1 MKKLKNLWLRGEP
14 KPFFVLGL
22 ILMIALG
29 ASPAQAFVCSEVR
42 LMDASGVIGS
52 VHSYTFSAKC
62 SWSATETKKSFG
74 IEGYTSTSKHYAIT
88 MDVIGKGKWD
98 RKTGKASE
106 KLQVKGSGAGQ
117 GASGSFTGEHYASGI
132 CNEDPFLKNPP
143 GGSAVCQGMELLYKG
158 TSGPVFSL
166 MVDPKAFLLAKKIA
180 LVEAQALSAKKPA
193 GAPPPPPP
201 KSQPKKEPL
210 KIGDAQGAP
219 GGVKAAPGPVVAL
232 AKPNLGV
239 VASRAN
245 VEPNCQSPQPAMTVK
260 VTIRN
265 SGGPLP
271 ANKGT
276 VFVKEFGGSNLGSG
290 GVILPALGP
299 GQEHTVSL
307 PVIST
312 QPYSSLAGR
321 HKLQVIFNPQIEG
334 GQATFGYPA
343 TPFVVEAAFPPN
355 HCSSASR
362 QSTGS
367 SGNAA
372 ERRGVLPAPSPTPP
386 RLPKR

>member
-1 MKKLKNLWLRGEP
+1 MKKFENGLLRRIP
-14 KPFFVLGL
+14 KPFFVPGL

-29 ASPAQAFVCSEVR
+29 ASPARAFVCSEVR

-74 IEGYTSTSKHYAIT
+74 IEGFTSTSKNYGIT

-106 KLQVKGSGAGQ
+106 KLQVKGYGAGK

-143 GGSAVCQGMELLYKG
+143 GGSAVCQGMNVQYKG
-158 TSGPVFSL
+158 TSGPVFAL
-166 MVDPKAFLLAKKIA
+166 MIDPKVFLLAKKIA

-201 KSQPKKEPL
+201 KPQPKKEPL

-219 GGVKAAPGPVVAL
+219 GGMKAAPGAAAAL
-232 AKPNLGV
+232 AKPNLV
-239 VASRAN
+239 VVGHQAI
-245 VEPNCQSPQPAMTVK
+245 VEQNCQSPMPAMTVK

-290 GVILPALGP
+290 GVELPAIGP
-299 GQEHTVSL
+299 GQQHTVSI
-307 PVIST
+307 PVISP

-321 HKLQVIFNPQIEG
+321 HELQVIFNPQVEG
-334 GQATFGYPA
+334 GQPSFIKPPAPYKMTAT
-343 TPFVVEAAFPPN
+343 FPPN
-355 HCSSASR
+355 HCRSASR
-362 QSTGS
+362 QPPGAG
-367 SGNAA
+367 GNATQTQ
-372 ERRGVLPAPSPTPP
+372 GGLPAPSPAPP